1 MPGDAERTPST
12 LITQGPGA
20 SLHGASPETTSIT
33 DSAHTPL
40 NCPPKV
46 EDGALTSGPKWKS
59 VVFTKTHVA
68 VFPLKNVSMDYACMH
83 AKLLQLCPPLCNP
96 MDHSPPGS
104 SVHRILQARILKW
117 VAVPPSRGTS
127 QPRDRTQVPYVS
139 CIGRQVLYH

>member
-1 MPGDAERTPST
+1 MLKEAAWSCSLQGGVVEFTEEVEKREAVPGDAERTSST

-83 AKLLQLCPPLCNP
+83 AK
-96 MDHSPPGS
+96 
-104 SVHRILQARILKW
+104 
-117 VAVPPSRGTS
+117 
-127 QPRDRTQVPYVS
+127 
-139 CIGRQVLYH
+139 